1 MTREPKWITRVMA
14 LVFHERLIALFGG
27 APGLIDEGRLDAAL
41 ASPKNQ
47 FHYAS
52 TRPDVFRLAA
62 AYAYALT
69 RDHPFVDGNKRMAL
83 VVCGVFLELNGFRLE
98 APEDEAY
105 RATEALAS
113 RELEEEE
120 FANWLRDSSKKV
132 PRTKSTVPRSRKGR
146 AGRTSSKTSPTKKRA
161 RKKR

>member
-1 MTREPKWITRVMA
+1 MA
-14 LVFHERLIALFGG
+14 LAFHERLIALFGG

-47 FHYAS
+47 FLHAS
-52 TRPDVFRLAA
+52 AKPDVFQLAA
-62 AYAYALT
+62 AYAHALT

-98 APEDEAY
+98 APEGEAV
-105 RATEALAS
+105 RATDALSS
-113 RELEEEE
+113 RELEEQE

-132 PRTKSTVPRSRKGR
+132 PKTKSTGSRISMAR
-146 AGRTSSKTSPTKKRA
+146 AGRTAGKRKSTKKRA
-161 RKKR
+161 KKAR